1 LSGKGE
7 IASLARSFD
16 KMTEN
21 LSSSREELVEANKE
35 LRMWSE
41 KLEQMVADRTEE
53 LKESNRDLEMA
64 IAVKEDFLRAVSHDL
79 NGPLVNISGM
89 CGMIIRKFPD
99 QLEDG
104 VKDRL
109 SRIQRNVGKLTDLI
123 GDLLELSRIK
133 SRRLP
138 FTWVNISDLIE
149 EIWGLFEY
157 QVEEKGFRL
166 IHPESLPRIFVE
178 KSRMKQIFHNLID
191 NAIKYVGDR
200 DQPEIRIHF
209 REEDRFYRFSV
220 QDNGPGISL
229 EDQRILF
236 HVFRRGKSPETQNNP
251 GRGVGLSLVKQIVET
266 YGGRIEVESELG
278 KGTTFHFTLLKSS
291 CQEDLGD
298 GSEED
303 KDSSRR

>member
-1 LSGKGE
+1 VIELILRPIRAMTDAADLISAGDLSQRIGLRGKGE

-21 LSSSREELVEANKE
+21 LSTSREEIVEANKE

-41 KLEQMVADRTEE
+41 KLEQKVADRTEE

-89 CGMIIRKFPD
+89 CGMILRKFPD
-99 QLEDG
+99 QLEEG

-138 FTWVNISDLIE
+138 FTWVKISDL
-149 EIWGLFEY
+149 
-157 QVEEKGFRL
+157 
-166 IHPESLPRIFVE
+166 
-178 KSRMKQIFHNLID
+178 
-191 NAIKYVGDR
+191 
-200 DQPEIRIHF
+200 
-209 REEDRFYRFSV
+209 
-220 QDNGPGISL
+220 
-229 EDQRILF
+229 
-236 HVFRRGKSPETQNNP
+236 
-251 GRGVGLSLVKQIVET
+251 
-266 YGGRIEVESELG
+266 
-278 KGTTFHFTLLKSS
+278 
-291 CQEDLGD
+291 
-298 GSEED
+298 
-303 KDSSRR
+303 